1 MITQEQVREAI
12 ELLKQEPVCENYNAD
27 KEHAIRLLVDI
38 ATLYSEGNLKDVET
52 ATKWALRWKDKY
64 FESIKNILALQG
76 RVPKYTEEEL
86 DEILPKK
93 SSHMICGTTY
103 HTDKDAGFNEAIDI
117 CKKALLKERG

>member
-1 MITQEQVREAI
+1 MIPQEKVREAI
-12 ELLKQEPVCENYNAD
+12 KYIKTLQGNEGEIYPRVMKTTLEIL
-27 KEHAIRLLVDI
+27 
-38 ATLYSEGNLKDVET
+38 TLYSEGKL
-52 ATKWALRWKDKY
+52 
-64 FESIKNILALQG
+64 
-76 RVPKYTEEEL
+76 VPKYTEEEL